1 VLSLLVLPAASS
13 LRSAM
18 SRNALLCMQDLIL
31 GLQEQTATH
40 FDAIVPVLLS
50 RACSEKQFLRDLARE
65 VLDTA
70 LQARADEQFLRP
82 LLATST
88 TEKNA
93 QIVSVVRGRKTPF
106 VGVLGADVALPD
118 AQAGLYVTK
127 CIIRMDRAHLRTF
140 VIETRSS
147 FFEEVA
153 AFLNCKVVE
162 CKAATRRSCQHTRRV
177 VGVTQRL
184 LLHLARLG

>member
-1 VLSLLVLPAASS
+1 LCCRENGVLSLLVLPAASS

-82 LLATST
+82 HDG
-88 TEKNA
+88 EEC
-93 QIVSVVRGRKTPF
+93 
-106 VGVLGADVALPD
+106 ADCQRCTWSED
-118 AQAGLYVTK
+118 AFCWRFG
-127 CIIRMDRAHLRTF
+127 
-140 VIETRSS
+140 
-147 FFEEVA
+147 
-153 AFLNCKVVE
+153 
-162 CKAATRRSCQHTRRV
+162 
-177 VGVTQRL
+177 G
-184 LLHLARLG
+184 